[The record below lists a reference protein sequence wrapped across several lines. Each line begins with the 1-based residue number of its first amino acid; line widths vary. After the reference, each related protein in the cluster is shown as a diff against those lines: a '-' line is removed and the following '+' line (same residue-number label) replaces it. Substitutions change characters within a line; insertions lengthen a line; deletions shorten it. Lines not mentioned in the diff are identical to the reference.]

1 MTTKSTEK
9 EEYLEKLWTMKENN
23 ADDINQLTSE
33 METDENSSII
43 QEMLVENLITIDNH
57 KVNLTKTGE
66 EKARK
71 IIRAH
76 RLAERLIFDALG
88 GDYESG
94 ACEFE
99 HIVNSELVDSICI
112 LLGHPRECPHG
123 RPIPE
128 GDCCKSAIKTAE
140 CAVIPLTEMAPKQS
154 SRVAYVNAHQ
164 KESRLNKID
173 DLQIRPGA
181 MVRMEQ
187 KKPAFI
193 IQCEGADIAIDDNI
207 AADIYVWKEC
217 TRYRAKFDNRPPD
230 MRDNN
235 CPHSRKVGFFRRPF
249 FHKQNMHQG
258 CRN

>member
-1 MTTKSTEK
+1 MAKSTEK
-9 EEYLEKLWTMKENN
+9 EEYLEKLWNMKENN
-23 ADDINQLTSE
+23 VDNIEQLTSA
-33 METDENSSII
+33 MGVNANSSII
-43 QEMLVENLITIDNH
+43 QEMLNEDLITINEN
-57 KVNLTKTGE
+57 KITLTDTGE
-66 EKARK
+66 KKARK

-128 GDCCKSAIKTAE
+128 GDCCKSAVKTAE
-140 CAVIPLTEMAPKQS
+140 CAVIPLTEMQRQQS

-164 KESRLNKID
+164 KDSRLNKID
-173 DLQIRPGA
+173 DLQIRPGV

-187 KKPAFI
+187 KKPAII
-193 IQCEGADIAIDDNI
+193 IQCEGADIALDENI
-207 AADIYVWKEC
+207 AQDIYVWKEC
-217 TRYRAKFDNRPPD
+217 TRYRAIFDSHASAMKSD
-230 MRDNN
+230 
-235 CPHSRKVGFFRRPF
+235 CPHSKKFGFFKRARF
-249 FHKQNMHQG
+249 
-258 CRN
+258 RNRGIHGDCKN

>member
-1 MTTKSTEK
+1 MIKATEK
-9 EEYLEKLWTMKENN
+9 EEYLEKLWNMKENN
-23 ADDINQLTSE
+23 ADDINQLTSA
-33 METDENSSII
+33 MNSDSNSSVI
-43 QEMLVENLITIDNH
+43 QEMLVENLIIINND
-57 KVNLTKTGE
+57 KVAFTDTGE

-128 GDCCKSAIKTAE
+128 GDCCKSAVKTAE
-140 CAVIPLTEMAPKQS
+140 CAVMPLTEMEPQQS
-154 SRVAYVNAHQ
+154 SRVAYVNGYQ

-173 DLQIRPGA
+173 DLQIRSGV
-181 MVRMEQ
+181 MIRMEQ
-187 KKPAFI
+187 KKPAI
-193 IQCEGADIAIDDNI
+193 VIQCEGADIALDDNV
-207 AADIYVWKEC
+207 ASDIYVWKEC
-217 TRYRAKFDNRPPD
+217 TRYRSKFEDSDIKAPDCVPPKRFGF
-230 MRDNN
+230 MRRARFG
-235 CPHSRKVGFFRRPF
+235 RKAC
-249 FHKQNMHQG
+249 NQG
-258 CRN
+258 CNNG